1 MNRLEMQD
9 IIKERVPLLIEQHQ
23 DEWKEYEKLRQAFVR
38 DYPIDQIRN
47 LTLDEYVNGKGE
59 SNRSFCYRLEYQLR
73 GLGDISG
80 SPCTQYG
87 VWFGHYGKDST
98 VDYQF
103 TKKNGSNV
111 NEAFQNVKDLIV
123 DVLSKY
129 DDMEALNQNILPAK
143 LKGKILFLYH
153 PDIYLN
159 IFSKNHLAF
168 FIAHLNILTT
178 SDEELDLQKTLME
191 YRATWPELQNASPFL
206 YGTFLYDQFGHPPKD
221 TSQQIPLLSTA
232 LAGARVNTTKKTA
245 QPTRQNPDYE
255 ELQRNRK
262 IIGDRGEKIVLELE
276 IKRLND
282 AGRNDL
288 AKRVLHIADTD
299 DSKGF
304 DILSFD
310 DDGTE
315 RKIEVKST
323 SMDSFY
329 KGFFLSVNELEESK
343 ILDNY
348 YLYLVSSAMTDKPL
362 IYQIPKPAYSEPE
375 EFILSPVLYNVRL
388 NNMEAE
394 Q

>member
-9 IIKERVPLLIEQHQ
+9 IIKERVPYLIEQHQ
-23 DEWKEYEKLRQAFVR
+23 EDWKEYEKQRQIFVR
-38 DYPIDQIRN
+38 DYPIDRIAD
-47 LTLDEYVNGKGE
+47 LSLDEYVIGKGSE
-59 SNRSFCYRLEYQLR
+59 NRSFCYRIERELDQLGR
-73 GLGDISG
+73 ILGA
-80 SPCTQYG
+80 TANKFG
-87 VWFGHYGKDST
+87 VYYGKIKSDATMQYRFASHWGET
-98 VDYQF
+98 
-103 TKKNGSNV
+103 V
-111 NEAFQNVKDLIV
+111 NEAFDKVKESISDLLVNADNTNII
-123 DVLSKY
+123 
-129 DDMEALNQNILPAK
+129 NQNLLSPMF
-143 LKGKILFLYH
+143 KGKILFLFH
-153 PDIYLN
+153 PEKYLN
-159 IFSKNHLAF
+159 IYSYNHLSH
-168 FIAHLNILTT
+168 FIAHLNIITQST
-178 SDEELDLQKTLME
+178 KELDLQKSLMD
-191 YRATWPELQNASPFL
+191 YKATWSELQNESPFL
-206 YGTFLYDQFGHPPKD
+206 YGALLYDLFGHPPKE

-232 LAGARVNTTKKTA
+232 VAGASVSNTPTVA
-245 QPTRQNPDYE
+245 PPTRQNPDYE

-276 IKRLND
+276 LKRLKD

-288 AKRVLHIADTD
+288 AKKVLHIADTD

-315 RKIEVKST
+315 RQIEVKST

-329 KGFFLSVNELEESK
+329 KGFFLSVNELEKSK

-388 NNMEAE
+388 NNMEAK

>member
-1 MNRLEMQD
+1 MNRLEMQE
-9 IIKERVPLLIEQHQ
+9 IIKERVPYLIEQHQ
-23 DEWKEYEKLRQAFVR
+23 EEWKEYEKQRQAFVR
-38 DYPIDQIRN
+38 DYSIDRIRN
-47 LTLDEYVNGKGE
+47 LTLDEYVIGKG
-59 SNRSFCYRLEYQLR
+59 SDNRSFCYRIERELDQLGR
-73 GLGDISG
+73 ILGA
-80 SPCTQYG
+80 TANKFG
-87 VWFGHYGKDST
+87 VYYGK
-98 VDYQF
+98 
-103 TKKNGSNV
+103 TKSDATMQYRFASHWGETV
-111 NEAFQNVKDLIV
+111 NEAFDKVKESISDLLVNADNTNII
-123 DVLSKY
+123 
-129 DDMEALNQNILPAK
+129 NQNLLSPMF
-143 LKGKILFLYH
+143 KGKILFLFH
-153 PDIYLN
+153 PEKYLN
-159 IFSKNHLAF
+159 IYSYNHLSH
-168 FIAHLNILTT
+168 FITHLNIITQST
-178 SDEELDLQKTLME
+178 KELDLQKSLMD
-191 YRATWPELQNASPFL
+191 YKATWSELQNESPFL
-206 YGTFLYDQFGHPPKD
+206 YGALLYDLFGHPPKE

-232 LAGARVNTTKKTA
+232 VAGASVTNTPTVA
-245 QPTRQNPDYE
+245 PPTRQNPDYE

-288 AKRVLHIADTD
+288 AKKVLHIADTD

-315 RKIEVKST
+315 RQIEVKST

-388 NNMEAE
+388 NNMEAK